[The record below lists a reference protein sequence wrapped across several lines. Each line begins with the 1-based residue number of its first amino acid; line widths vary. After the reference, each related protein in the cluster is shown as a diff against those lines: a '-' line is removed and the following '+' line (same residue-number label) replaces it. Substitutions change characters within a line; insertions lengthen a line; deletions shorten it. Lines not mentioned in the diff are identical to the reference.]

1 MSTKGCDD
9 SKCKVE
15 DEMTQ
20 GVIDPWQ
27 FIFHFHWGHV
37 FSKAEKQIIF
47 CKYMFVTFKDM
58 KRQFQSI
65 VP

>member
-1 MSTKGCDD
+1 MSTKVCGN
-9 SKCKVE
+9 SKCKLG
-15 DEMTQ
+15 DEVTQ

-27 FIFHFHWGHV
+27 FSFHFHWGHV

-47 CKYMFVTFKDM
+47 HKNEFVTFKDM

-65 VP
+65 VS